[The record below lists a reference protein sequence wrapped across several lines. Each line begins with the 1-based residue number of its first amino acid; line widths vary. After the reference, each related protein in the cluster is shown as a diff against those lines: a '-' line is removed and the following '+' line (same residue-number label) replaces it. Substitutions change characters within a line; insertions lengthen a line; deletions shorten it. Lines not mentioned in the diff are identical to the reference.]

1 MITLSNVFGPVPS
14 RRLGNSL
21 GINLTPLKTC
31 NYSCIYCQLG
41 KTTTFTNIRK
51 EYIPTKDILNEI
63 EYSIKNSKIPIDYI
77 TFVGDGEP
85 TLHVGIGKIINWI
98 KDKYNNRYK
107 IAVVTNGSLFYL
119 EEVRN
124 ALMNA
129 DLILPS
135 IDAPDEKKYK
145 LINRPIMN
153 IKYTE
158 VIEGLRIFSK
168 KFKGKIWVEIMMIKD
183 LNDSKEDIDKIAKII
198 NSIDPIP
205 EKVFINVPVRPP
217 VEKWVKIPDQ
227 KSLAYALKIIPN
239 SSSIAFREEGEFDIS
254 RYSNALEAIVDIT
267 EKHPLRLDQAV
278 EIISEFKEDKNEVL
292 DALKKY
298 VYFEDYDGKKY
309 LIKNV

>member
-1 MITLSNVFGPVPS
+1 MGNVFGPVPS

-41 KTTTFTNIRK
+41 KTTNFTNERK
-51 EYIPTKDILNEI
+51 EYIPTKSIIEELN
-63 EYSIKNSKIPIDYI
+63 YAIKTSNIPIDYI

-85 TLHVGIGKIINWI
+85 TLHSGIGDIIKWI
-98 KDKYNNRYK
+98 RDTYQNKYK

-119 EEVRN
+119 EEVREE
-124 ALMNA
+124 LMDV

-153 IKYTE
+153 VEYNEI
-158 VIEGLRIFSK
+158 INGLKIFAK
-168 KFKGKIWVEIMMIKD
+168 NFKGKIWVEIMLIKD
-183 LNDSKEDIDKIAKII
+183 VNDSKEDIEKIAEII
-198 NSIDPIP
+198 KSINPIP

-227 KSLAYALKIIPN
+227 ESLAYALKIIPN

-254 RYSNALEAIVDIT
+254 RYKNSIEAILDIT
-267 EKHPLRLDQAV
+267 EKHPLRLEQAMK
-278 EIISEFKEDKNEVL
+278 IISEFNEDKEKVL
-292 DALKKY
+292 DKLKEKLNI
-298 VYFEDYDGKKY
+298 VSYDNEKY
-309 LIKNV
+309 LEIIK